1 MVAELLFLSP
11 HLPHRRIAHAGGRFS
26 WAWLTAL
33 SACSR
38 VHLLTPASPENVS
51 APRDLPPCV
60 KVTMLPLG
68 PPPRLW
74 AARFHDARI
83 GGITPGI
90 ASLDAFRSSPAF
102 AEAVASADLVEIHW
116 QHLLPLAND
125 VRNLRAGLPITA
137 FVHDVMTQMAQ
148 REANSARHFKT
159 RLASTVRAHRARVVE
174 PRLLAEVD
182 QIFTFTHKDRNLLVR
197 MGVTRPVEVVDPN
210 VQVPERP
217 ASGSE
222 RPVVAFTGAMSRST
236 NAESIAWF
244 LAHVWPRVLSE
255 MAGATLIVAGANPP
269 KWLWQQRSSSV
280 VVTGYVDD
288 FDEIYRSASLFV
300 APLTLG
306 AGIKFKVL
314 DAMAYGLA
322 VVATPIAA
330 DGIVE
335 EAGSGCFAAITA
347 DPCQMAER
355 IVFSLRHPD
364 YRSAVGD
371 RARSWVHSRF
381 DFERSVSRALQVYQ
395 GLCSAPTGSEGPLAS
410 RDRS

>member
-1 MVAELLFLSP
+1 MVPELVFLSP

-26 WAWLTAL
+26 WAWLSAL

-38 VHLLTPASPENVS
+38 VHLVTPATPENTS

-60 KVTMLPLG
+60 KVTMLPVGL
-68 PPPRLW
+68 PPQPW
-74 AARFHDARI
+74 AARFHDART

-90 ASLDAFRSSPAF
+90 ASLDVFRSSPAF
-102 AEAVASADLVEIHW
+102 ADAVASADLVEIHW
-116 QHLLPLAND
+116 QHLLPLADD
-125 VRNLRAGLPITA
+125 VRNLRAELPITA
-137 FVHDVMTQMAQ
+137 FVHDVMTQTAR
-148 REANSARHFKT
+148 REARSARHFKT
-159 RLASTVRAHRARVVE
+159 RIGSAVRARRALVVE
-174 PRLLAEVD
+174 PRLLAGVD
-182 QIFTFTHKDRNLLVR
+182 QIFTFTQKDRDLLQG

-210 VQVPERP
+210 VQVSERP

-244 LAHVWPRVLSE
+244 LTRVWPRVLAE

-269 KWLWQQRSSSV
+269 QWLWQKRSSSV
-280 VVTGYVDD
+280 VVTGHVDD
-288 FDEIYRSASLFV
+288 FDEIYGSASLFV

-306 AGIKFKVL
+306 AGIKFKML
-314 DAMAYGLA
+314 DAMGHGLA

-335 EAGSGCFAAITA
+335 EAGRGCFAAITA
-347 DPCQMAER
+347 DPRQMAER
-355 IVFSLRHPD
+355 IVFSLRHPE

-381 DFERSVSRALQVYQ
+381 DFERSVSRALQIYQ
-395 GLCSAPTGSEGPLAS
+395 RLCSAPTRSEAPLAS
-410 RDRS
+410 HDRS